1 MHGKAL
7 DQRGVSPKRV
17 CMRGNVTGSRCC
29 VREVVDD
36 LWLWAADAGP
46 ALPKCVYHAA
56 RRGCTGGLNV
66 AATAEPSNRVAAIV
80 VRCDAP
86 PDAKRI

>member
-1 MHGKAL
+1 MQGKAL

-29 VREVVDD
+29 VREVVVD

-46 ALPKCVYHAA
+46 ALPKCLYRAA
-56 RRGCTGGLNV
+56 RRGCAGGLNV
-66 AATAEPSNRVAAIV
+66 AETAESSNRVPAIA

-86 PDAKRI
+86 LDAKRS